1 MKHQKYANHHFVSE
15 AILKHAFNLDRYS
28 KDSKPR
34 ASHEDYL
41 AQGLKA
47 YYTDFDTFRQF
58 HKNLSNNRAEQ
69 YWKEYLARDE
79 LVALGIY
86 KDIRIDEIRSSY
98 LETLDNLAEQF
109 EGKGSDFVEELRYNL
124 EEMSNGDFEKLITV
138 PNNRPD
144 KMDKLFFTLSVIY
157 NLAGADEDTQREF
170 STDLHE
176 VFDSLG
182 IPWKTKDEPTFYDY
196 TETTSTSYEEPSYMG
211 HVDDVLQ
218 NPQYYDAEDYKEAIR
233 SKKKYD
239 TQYRKRT
246 IGLGIKEHVRIN
258 KDIYY
263 RKDKK
268 STPIWL
274 TTEQKILVARE
285 ERAQAKGRTLFYT
298 TSNGEWRASF
308 ASKEDAAIVADY
320 FRTRHK

>member
-1 MKHQKYANHHFVSE
+1 MAKKMKHQKYANHHFVSD
-15 AILKHAFNLDRYS
+15 AILQHAPNVDLYS
-28 KDSKPR
+28 KHSKPR

-41 AQGLKA
+41 AQGLKT
-47 YYTDFDTFRQF
+47 YYTDFDTFREF

-79 LVALGIY
+79 LVARGIY
-86 KDIRIDEIRSSY
+86 KDIRTDEIRSSY
-98 LETLDNLAEQF
+98 LETLDNLVEQF
-109 EGKGSDFVEELRYNL
+109 EGKGSDFIEELRYNL
-124 EEMSNGDFEKLITV
+124 EEMSNRDFEKLITV

-170 STDLHE
+170 SSDLHD

-182 IPWKTKDEPTFYDY
+182 IHWKTKDEPSFYDY
-196 TETTSTSYEEPSYMG
+196 TDTTTIHNDALS
-211 HVDDVLQ
+211 HIDDVLQ
-218 NPQYYDAEDYKEAIR
+218 NPEYYDAEAYDEAIR

-258 KDIYY
+258 EDIHY
-263 RKDKK
+263 RKDKQN
-268 STPIWL
+268 IWL

-298 TSNGEWRASF
+298 TANGEWRASF

-320 FRTRHK
+320 FMRRHK